1 MNSKK
6 LKVPFYDRTD
16 EKFLDLLKN
25 TLASR
30 KKKLFLSNR
39 RRKSSLRWIPLMC
52 HSQLKHSAKK
62 DEKLIRSKPFRRS

>member
-6 LKVPFYDRTD
+6 LKVPFDDRTD

-30 KKKLFLSNR
+30 KKNYF
-39 RRKSSLRWIPLMC
+39 
-52 HSQLKHSAKK
+52 
-62 DEKLIRSKPFRRS
+62 